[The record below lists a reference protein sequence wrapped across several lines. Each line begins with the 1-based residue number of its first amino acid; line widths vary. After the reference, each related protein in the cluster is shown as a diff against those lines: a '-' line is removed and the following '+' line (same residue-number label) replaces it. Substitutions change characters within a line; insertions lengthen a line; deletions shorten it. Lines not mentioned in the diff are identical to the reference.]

1 MEINEKHTVYLPGRS
16 VQVVT
21 VRERAEDSWRQTIQ
35 ALFISQQLIT
45 LHAQQHLENSA
56 VQIDCASSKITGAWK
71 QLQ

>member
-35 ALFISQQLIT
+35 ALFIS
-45 LHAQQHLENSA
+45 
-56 VQIDCASSKITGAWK
+56 
-71 QLQ
+71 